1 MKIKNIFILYLITN
15 CLCVIPCLVIGQSH
29 HGTKISNNLNSFAV
43 LPLEPAVR
51 TGKLAN
57 GFTYYI
63 RHNEEPKNRV
73 IMYLVNKAG
82 SILED
87 EDQRGLAHFMEHMS
101 FNGTKHF
108 PHNELVDYLQ
118 KAGVRFGADINAY
131 TSFDETVYELPI
143 PSDKPE
149 LLKGGIEIM
158 RDWAHEALLDPEE
171 IVKERGVV
179 LEEKR
184 LAKGA
189 GERMKRL
196 YWPMILNNSRYA
208 VRIPIGLDKVLDNF
222 KRPAIARFYNDWY
235 RPDLQA
241 IIVVGDINVD
251 QIEAAIKKQFADL
264 KNPVNERVRRK
275 YTVPLTGKNQFIV
288 VTDKEM
294 TSTEAEIM
302 IKHKAPELK
311 TSADYRGA
319 IVQNLFNQM
328 LGERYAE
335 LQRKGDPPFI
345 SGSAGISGFMGGLD
359 AYDASVSAK
368 PGELEKGLKAVLR
381 ETERL
386 KRFGFTATELE
397 RAKKAYMNGMESE
410 LKEKNKTNSITY
422 VKEYQ
427 EYFLNNITVPGIDKE
442 CQLTKNDMPGITLTD
457 LNSLAKIYITNTN
470 RDILVLAPEKDKGSL
485 PDDAK
490 VNSWLKSVEA
500 ETLNPY
506 KDDVSSQALLSKMPT
521 PGKIESEEH
530 NKELNIT
537 TITLSNGVK
546 VLLKPTDFKNDQIIF
561 SGFASGG
568 TSLYSDADYQSAT
581 NAAGIIAAG
590 GVGNYNMEELSK
602 YLEGKQLSV
611 SPFINERFEG
621 IGGGSTSKD
630 LETALQL
637 VYAYFTEPRKD
648 TAIFKGI
655 ITRSTASLA
664 NRASDPNSV
673 FGDTVSAVLGNHNIR
688 RTGPSP
694 KKLSQI
700 NLDKAYQIYKERFAD
715 AGNFTFTFVGSIDTN
730 TIKPLL
736 EKYLGALPATGQ
748 HERAKDLSI
757 HAPAGRIEKTV
768 YKGIEPKATV
778 YLVYSGRYDYSP
790 ENNVKMNAL
799 KETLEIRLLERLRE
813 DESGVY
819 SPGAQVNTAKVP
831 QQRYSFIIHF
841 GCAPQ
846 NVEKLIASTLD
857 EINKLKTDGP
867 LQTNLDKWRAEDK
880 TSFEPQLKTNGF
892 WLSYINGQ
900 LQNQEDL
907 DQVNRQ
913 EALMDKVTP
922 DQLKE
927 IAKKYLNGDNYIRL
941 VLLPET
947 VSTSK

>member
-1 MKIKNIFILYLITN
+1 MKLKLLFIYS
-15 CLCVIPCLVIGQSH
+15 LVAGAIGIARGQ
-29 HGTKISNNLNSFAV
+29 T
-43 LPLEPAVR
+43 LPLDPAVR
-51 TGKLAN
+51 TGKLPN

-63 RHNEEPKNRV
+63 RHNDEPKNRV
-73 IMYLVNKAG
+73 MMCLVNKAG
-82 SILED
+82 SVLED

-149 LLKGGIEIM
+149 LLKGGLEIM
-158 RDWAHEALLDPEE
+158 RDWAHEALLDPGE
-171 IVKERGVV
+171 IDKERGVV

-196 YWPMILNNSRYA
+196 YWPVILNDSRYA
-208 VRIPIGLDKVLDNF
+208 VRIPIGLDTVLDNF
-222 KRPAIARFYNDWY
+222 KRPSIARFYHDWY

-241 IIVVGDINVD
+241 IIVVGDINVN
-251 QIEAAIKKQFADL
+251 QIETAIKQQFADL
-264 KNPVNERVRRK
+264 KNPVHERVRTK
-275 YTVPLTGKNQFIV
+275 YTVPLTGKNQFIA

-294 TSTEAEIM
+294 TTTEAEIM
-302 IKHKAPELK
+302 IKHKAPQLK
-311 TSADYRGA
+311 TAADYRTA
-319 IVQNLFNQM
+319 LVQGLFDQM

-335 LQRKGDPPFI
+335 LSRKADPPFI

-359 AYDASVSAK
+359 VYDVTVQAK
-368 PGELEKGLKAVLR
+368 PGELEKGMKAVWR

-397 RAKKAYMNGMESE
+397 RAKTAYMNGMESE
-410 LKEKNKTNSITY
+410 LKEKNKTNSGYY

-427 EYFLNNITVPGIDKE
+427 AYFLNNITAPGIDIE
-442 CQLTKNDMPGITLTD
+442 YQLTKADMPSITLTG
-457 LNSLAKIYITNTN
+457 LNSLAKAYITNTN
-470 RDILVLAPEKDKGSL
+470 RDILVLAPEKDKSSL
-485 PDDAK
+485 PDEAK
-490 VNSWLKSVEA
+490 VTSWLKAVET

-506 KDDVSSQALLSKMPT
+506 KDEVSNQVLLSTTPM
-521 PGKIESEEH
+521 PGKIISKEQ
-530 NKELNIT
+530 NTELNIT

-561 SGFASGG
+561 SGFAPGG
-568 TSLYSDADYQSAT
+568 TSLYNDADYQSAA
-581 NAAGIIAAG
+581 NAAGIIAAN
-590 GVGNYNMEELSK
+590 GVGNYNTGELSK
-602 YLEGKQLSV
+602 YLDGKELSV

-621 IGGGSTSKD
+621 VSGGSTSKD
-630 LETALQL
+630 LETALQM

-655 ITRSTASLA
+655 IARSMASLA

-673 FGDTVSAVLGNHNIR
+673 FSDTVSAVLGNHNIR
-688 RTGPSP
+688 RTGPSVQ
-694 KKLSQI
+694 KLEQI
-700 NLDKAYQIYKERFAD
+700 NLDKAYQVYKERFAD
-715 AGNFTFTFVGSIDTN
+715 ASNFAFTFVGSIDIN

-736 EKYLGALPATGQ
+736 EKYLGSLPATNQ
-748 HERAKDLSI
+748 HEEAKDLNI
-757 HAPAGRIEKTV
+757 HAPTGRIEKTV
-768 YKGIEPKATV
+768 YKGSEPKSTV
-778 YLVYSGRYDYSP
+778 YLVYTGKYDYSP
-790 ENNVKMNAL
+790 ENNVKMDAM
-799 KETLEIRLLERLRE
+799 KEALEIRLLQRLRE

-819 SPGAQVNTAKVP
+819 SPGAEVNTTKLP
-831 QQRYSFIIHF
+831 QQRYSFVVHF

-867 LQTNLDKWRAEDK
+867 LQENVDKWRVEGK

-892 WLSYINGQ
+892 WLGYINGQ

-907 DQVNRQ
+907 RQVNNYNT
-913 EALMDKVTP
+913 LLDKVTP
-922 DQLKE
+922 RALKDM
-927 IAKKYLNGDNYIRL
+927 ATKYLSGENYIRL
-941 VLLPET
+941 VLKPEF
-947 VSTSK
+947 K